1 MDDISELETE
11 NRMIR
16 ARNERLE
23 GELKD
28 ARAEKER
35 IQKVLER
42 IISISSLALWG
53 GRSEATVDMGPK
65 EHQDKASY

>member
-23 GELKD
+23 HELEI
-28 ARAEKER
+28 ARADKER
-35 IQKVLER
+35 IQKALER
-42 IISISSLALWG
+42 IISISSLAIWG
-53 GRSEATVDMGPK
+53 SRPEATVHMGQT